1 RASRMAC
8 VPMTVIGLPLLSGA
22 GRKPVAS
29 PVSWIASLPILRAPK
44 SVFRHVVVDLVRPG
58 QNAALDALGIF
69 EALLLQELHGLK
81 RAHAALAMDIERLV
95 WIQIRE
101 TLGQCPER
109 NQRHAFD
116 MRDLV
121 FVRLAHIDDFD
132 IEL

>member
-1 RASRMAC
+1 FSTRSVTPGAPREFSACRMQVASRASRMAC

-69 EALLLQELHGLK
+69 EALLL
-81 RAHAALAMDIERLV
+81 HA
-95 WIQIRE
+95 
-101 TLGQCPER
+101 
-109 NQRHAFD
+109 
-116 MRDLV
+116 
-121 FVRLAHIDDFD
+121 
-132 IEL
+132 